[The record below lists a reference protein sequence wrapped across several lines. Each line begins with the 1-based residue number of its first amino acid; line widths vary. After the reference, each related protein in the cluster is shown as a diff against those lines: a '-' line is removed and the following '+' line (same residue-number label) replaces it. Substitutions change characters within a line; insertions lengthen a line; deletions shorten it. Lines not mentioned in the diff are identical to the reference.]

1 MKKLMSFLI
10 VLLTIG
16 LLVSAMSCGEDDIDY
31 IYHTELH
38 YVNETGVKPIQLDFY
53 CGQERKISVS
63 INSNDTTFDATENNN
78 YGWMIPASND
88 SIIVKFG
95 EKPSKTYREDE
106 YVESIKN
113 PCRSECYEKETI
125 TNTKKRYTFT
135 FTKDMLE

>member
-1 MKKLMSFLI
+1 MLFALSM
-10 VLLTIG
+10 V
-16 LLVSAMSCGEDDIDY
+16 SCGEDDIDY

-53 CGQERKISVS
+53 RGQERKISVS

-78 YGWMIPASND
+78 YRWMMPASND
-88 SIIVKFG
+88 SVIVTFG
-95 EKPSKTYREDE
+95 KMPSQTYSVYE
-106 YVESIKN
+106 YVESVKN

-125 TNTKKRYTFT
+125 TNTHKKYTFT

>member
-1 MKKLMSFLI
+1 MKNTFLATLIAMLFALSF
-10 VLLTIG
+10 V
-16 LLVSAMSCGEDDIDY
+16 SCGEDTIDY
-31 IYHTELH
+31 VHHTDIR
-38 YVNETGVKPIQLDFY
+38 YVNETGVNPIQLDFY
-53 CGQERKISVS
+53 CGKERKVSVT
-63 INSNDTTFDATENNN
+63 INSNDTTFEATDINI
-78 YGWMIPASND
+78 YRWMMPASND

-125 TNTKKRYTFT
+125 TNTQRKYTFT